1 MRIPP
6 ANVLL
11 AMLGLWTFGLIL
23 PIRESWAEDLS
34 PEEQAAGFVSLFD
47 GHTLTGWIGA
57 TEGYAIVDGEI
68 RCIPDKG
75 GNLLSEK
82 EYSDFILHLE
92 FRLSPGGNNGI
103 GIRAPAEGHV
113 ATEGLEIQILDN
125 TAEKYKALA
134 PYQYH
139 GSVYG
144 LIPAKRGYLREVG
157 VWNEQEIRCI
167 GRQITI
173 RLNGDVIV
181 DGNLDDALQ
190 GGAMDGKE
198 HPGARRASGRVGF
211 LGHEDPVAFRHIR
224 IREIAAGETP

>member
-1 MRIPP
+1 MLIQP
-6 ANVLL
+6 ANGLL
-11 AMLGLWTFGLIL
+11 ASLGLWTLCVSL
-23 PIRESWAEDLS
+23 SVRESRAEDLS

-47 GHTLTGWIGA
+47 GRTLTGWTGA
-57 TEGYAIVDGEI
+57 TEGYVVVDGEI

-82 EYSDFILHLE
+82 EYADFILRVE
-92 FRLSPGGNNGI
+92 FRLPPGGNNGI
-103 GIRAPAEGHV
+103 GIRAPAQGHV
-113 ATEGLEIQILDN
+113 ATEGLEIQILDH
-125 TAEKYKALA
+125 TAEKYKTLA
-134 PYQYH
+134 PYQFH

-157 VWNEQEIRCI
+157 VWNEQEIDCV

-190 GGAMDGKE
+190 GGAMDGKK

-211 LGHEDPVAFRHIR
+211 LGHDDPVAFRHIR
-224 IREIAAGETP
+224 IREIAAGEAP